1 MDTGVPMYP
10 NNIGIDVQRG
20 NFFSMYKVSSSL
32 LPGTCVI
39 EVKHYYT
46 LLQPLEVPIEIALT
60 IYDDLV

>member
-1 MDTGVPMYP
+1 MDTGVPMYQD
-10 NNIGIDVQRG
+10 NIGIDVQRG
-20 NFFSMYKVSSSL
+20 KLYKVSSSL

>member
-20 NFFSMYKVSSSL
+20 KLCSIYKVSSSL